1 MNKLHPLRWLTPA
14 IVLVSGL
21 GCASGSATSAPEGTP
36 QTPTASDQQ
45 TIFAIAQ
52 PSTRPIEIHKTKPA
66 STRPVAKAT
75 TPPRPKLPTTRPI
88 VVAKPN
94 KPAMPVEALAEVWDG
109 KGKCEGVASFYAGHF
124 LGRKTANGE
133 TYTGRKLT
141 AAHRVLP
148 FGTCVRVTNLENGL
162 DVIVRINDRG
172 PFVAGRVIDLS
183 PAAAKKLHMT
193 RQGVVKVKLETVAAW
208 MAE

>member
-1 MNKLHPLRWLTPA
+1 MNKLHLVRWLTPA
-14 IVLVSGL
+14 IVLVIGL
-21 GCASGSATSAPEGTP
+21 GCASGSATTSAPDGALE
-36 QTPTASDQQ
+36 TPTAADQQ

-66 STRPVAKAT
+66 STRPVANAT
-75 TPPRPKLPTTRPI
+75 MPRPKLPTTRPI
-88 VVAKPN
+88 VAKP

-109 KGKCEGVASFYAGHF
+109 KGKCEGIASFYAGHF

-162 DVIVRINDRG
+162 DVIVKINDRG
-172 PFVAGRVIDLS
+172 PFIAGRVIDLS

-193 RQGVVKVKLETVAAW
+193 KQGVVKVKLETVAAW